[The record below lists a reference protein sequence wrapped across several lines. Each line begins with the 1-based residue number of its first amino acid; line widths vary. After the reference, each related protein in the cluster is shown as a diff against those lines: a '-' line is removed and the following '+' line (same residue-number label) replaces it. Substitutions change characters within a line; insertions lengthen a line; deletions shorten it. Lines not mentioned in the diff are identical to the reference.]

1 MRKALDFYYSYGKA
15 NLLLAKIYLKQGENE
30 KARKEAQTAIESGL
44 PPGLLD
50 QARQILKVDD
60 K

>member
-1 MRKALDFYYSYGKA
+1 LRKALDFYYSYGKA